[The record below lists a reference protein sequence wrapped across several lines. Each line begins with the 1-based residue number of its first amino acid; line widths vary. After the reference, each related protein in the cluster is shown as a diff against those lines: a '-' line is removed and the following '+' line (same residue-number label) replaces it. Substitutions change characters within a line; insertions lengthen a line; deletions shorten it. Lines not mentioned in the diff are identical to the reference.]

1 MMTEMVSNIITIIA
15 AGLILLA
22 GVFIL
27 RFVVRLAWKFM
38 RTALII
44 LSVMIIAGYFFG
56 IFDIAFQEIGI
67 KGLLP

>member
-1 MMTEMVSNIITIIA
+1 MTEMVNNIFTIIA

-27 RFVVRLAWKFM
+27 RFVVRLALKFV

-44 LSVMIIAGYFFG
+44 LSVIIIAGYFFG
-56 IFDIAFQEIGI
+56 IFDIPIHEIGI
-67 KGLLP
+67 EGLLP

>member
-1 MMTEMVSNIITIIA
+1 MNEMVNNIFTIIA

-27 RFVVRLAWKFM
+27 RFVVRLAWKFV

-56 IFDIAFQEIGI
+56 IFDIAIQEIGI

>member
-1 MMTEMVSNIITIIA
+1 MMSEMVENIFTIIA
-15 AGLILLA
+15 AGLLLLA

-27 RFVVRLAWKFM
+27 RFVIRLAWKFV

-44 LSVMIIAGYFFG
+44 LAVIIIAGYFFG

>member
-1 MMTEMVSNIITIIA
+1 MMTEMVNNIFTIIA

-27 RFVVRLAWKFM
+27 RFVVRLAWKFV

-44 LSVMIIAGYFFG
+44 LSVIMIAGYFFG
-56 IFDIAFQEIGI
+56 IFDIAIHEIGI
-67 KGLLP
+67 EGLLP

>member
-1 MMTEMVSNIITIIA
+1 MSEMVKNIFTIIA
-15 AGLILLA
+15 AGLVLLA

-27 RFVVRLAWKFM
+27 RFVVRLAWKFV

-56 IFDIAFQEIGI
+56 IFDISFQEIGI

>member
-1 MMTEMVSNIITIIA
+1 MTEMVSNIITIIA

-27 RFVVRLAWKFM
+27 RFVVRLAWKFV
-38 RTALII
+38 RIALII

-56 IFDIAFQEIGI
+56 IFDISFQEIGI

>member
-1 MMTEMVSNIITIIA
+1 MMSEMVKNIFTIIA
-15 AGLILLA
+15 AGLVLLA

-27 RFVVRLAWKFM
+27 RFVVRLAWKFV

-56 IFDIAFQEIGI
+56 IFDISFQEIGI

>member
-1 MMTEMVSNIITIIA
+1 MMSEMVKNIFTIIA
-15 AGLILLA
+15 AGLFLLA

-27 RFVVRLAWKFM
+27 RFVVRLAWKFV

>member
-1 MMTEMVSNIITIIA
+1 MSEIVNNIFTIIA
-15 AGLILLA
+15 AGLVLLA

-27 RFVVRLAWKFM
+27 RFVVRLAWKFV

-44 LSVMIIAGYFFG
+44 LSVIIITGYFFG
-56 IFDIAFQEIGI
+56 IFDIAIQEIGI